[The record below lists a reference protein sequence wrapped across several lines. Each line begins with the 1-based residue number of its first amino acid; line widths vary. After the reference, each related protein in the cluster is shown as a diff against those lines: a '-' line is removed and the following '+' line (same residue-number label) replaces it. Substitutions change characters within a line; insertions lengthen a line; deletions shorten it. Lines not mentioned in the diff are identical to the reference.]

1 LRDNLPMTFAAI
13 VVIVSFG
20 IIILF
25 VAVGIIEGKTPEDI
39 ELQEIPH
46 LFGNANEIVT
56 DTRNATKYELIQFFN
71 TTVDAINN
79 STHLQ
84 SFQQLWENP

>member
-20 IIILF
+20 IIILY

-56 DTRNATKYELIQFFN
+56 DTRKATKYELIQFFN
-71 TTVDAINN
+71 RTSDAINN
-79 STHLQ
+79 STELQ
-84 SFQQLWENP
+84 SFQQLWKNP

>member
-1 LRDNLPMTFAAI
+1 MTLAAT
-13 VVIVSFG
+13 VVILSFG

-25 VAVGIIEGKTPEDI
+25 VTVGIVEGKTPKEI

-46 LFGNANEIVT
+46 LIGNANEIIT

-71 TTVDAINN
+71 RTANAINN
-79 STHLQ
+79 STELQ